1 MIYGSSDTSH
11 KTKTNVYGT
20 VQYFPDPLSKNI
32 FLDVINTSNNTV
44 CPRSIVHS
52 HTVRCYIK
60 IDNTSWTCSRGL
72 AQVFNPTFS
81 CNIFKD
87 NAVYRTNSKPI
98 LFIKYRREISVRI
111 RTWVGKNP
119 DKKPYQPGGFCLLG
133 FLVFIWLFSIFFDFL
148 ILNFFFIL

>member
-60 IDNTSWTCSRGL
+60 IDNASWTCSRGL

-81 CNIFKD
+81 CNTFKD
-87 NAVYRTNSKPI
+87 DAVYRTNSKPI
-98 LFIKYRREISVRI
+98 LFI
-111 RTWVGKNP
+111 
-119 DKKPYQPGGFCLLG
+119 
-133 FLVFIWLFSIFFDFL
+133 
-148 ILNFFFIL
+148 

>member
-44 CPRSIVHS
+44 WPRSIVHS

-111 RTWVGKNP
+111 RTWVGKTPIKNHTH
-119 DKKPYQPGGFCLLG
+119 PG
-133 FLVFIWLFSIFFDFL
+133 VFVC
-148 ILNFFFIL
+148 